1 MQVVD
6 YIGYLRAKAKGNKKE
21 NQEGNPEAKEELRSI
36 IERLV
41 TLIGFKNK
49 VLIFLEPPSAELWKN
64 LLSVLSHDSYF
75 SVAKFTEGGGSSGKL
90 ATKTVVFE
98 AFPAIIFCTSRTDTQ
113 GWADLNTRFE
123 ALEPTMTTSKY
134 KNAIALNLRKKFG
147 NINVNTATGRTLKQE
162 VADLTYMLGH
172 GCFKVNLPFPPERL
186 ADLLV
191 GNEPTQGSLMRRIN
205 QVVSHLGLEVL
216 WNYEDRIKWADGKQ
230 IHVLA
235 EARDIINLFSLY
247 DGLELLAEANGV
259 RSTLMEFY
267 LKVAAPAFEQAAN
280 NGGVVA
286 STDLRNAAV
295 VYVQNN
301 KTTKVKT
308 HRVAISRYLKELEAT
323 GWIEIEKHPSRPGQP
338 LAVNLLVQ
346 PGDLV
351 SVTGSVTRAVTELF
365 AKPNLEEYLLNLWR
379 GVTVLSEKDIG
390 KNAEKKVL
398 DDKFYLLNIPDQDTT
413 GKIIE
418 KISKVPNV
426 TPNVTPL
433 NNETNSSNISF
444 SRVTVTL
451 PQNSPDSNTL
461 LATSNVLP

>member
-1 MQVVD
+1 M
-6 YIGYLRAKAKGNKKE
+6 
-21 NQEGNPEAKEELRSI
+21 
-36 IERLV
+36 
-41 TLIGFKNK
+41 
-49 VLIFLEPPSAELWKN
+49 
-64 LLSVLSHDSYF
+64 
-75 SVAKFTEGGGSSGKL
+75 
-90 ATKTVVFE
+90 
-98 AFPAIIFCTSRTDTQ
+98 
-113 GWADLNTRFE
+113 
-123 ALEPTMTTSKY
+123 
-134 KNAIALNLRKKFG
+134 
-147 NINVNTATGRTLKQE
+147 
-162 VADLTYMLGH
+162 
-172 GCFKVNLPFPPERL
+172 
-186 ADLLV
+186 
-191 GNEPTQGSLMRRIN
+191 
-205 QVVSHLGLEVL
+205 
-216 WNYEDRIKWADGKQ
+216 
-230 IHVLA
+230 
-235 EARDIINLFSLY
+235 
-247 DGLELLAEANGV
+247 
-259 RSTLMEFY
+259 
-267 LKVAAPAFEQAAN
+267 
-280 NGGVVA
+280 
-286 STDLRNAAV
+286 

-461 LATSNVLP
+461 LATSNKTPAFQENGNNSNASADKTEGSSMIFALSLGSPTSAEAGPGPATVNPINFEDLRHALAVHGLLLGHDFEFAPEPYRAELRGMARAGIIFEPKAGHWRYISSKPSGECEF